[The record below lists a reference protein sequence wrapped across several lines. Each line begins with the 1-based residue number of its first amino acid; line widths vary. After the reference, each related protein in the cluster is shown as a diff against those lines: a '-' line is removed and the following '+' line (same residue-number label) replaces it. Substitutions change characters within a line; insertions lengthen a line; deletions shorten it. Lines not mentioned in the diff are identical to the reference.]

1 MNTDVASVT
10 PLRYYLGQQM
20 TVTNQSRVSAVSN
33 QQEYTT
39 PLVSNSR
46 VPDSTRQEDR
56 VITHKLNHEE
66 LALLIRDNMYSDL
79 SVEPIELK
87 NLSIVS
93 SHDASMFAY
102 VITYVD
108 TQVVLPKEDYLDI
121 IHGSK
126 SFDYSPML
134 IAGTPEGIF
143 AFNLELLKVGFE
155 PYTDDDGK
163 TYDVTELP
171 LQIGTQIIEWYPEFA
186 SEEEYIDTLMSDR
199 VEGDILTLEDAPM
212 WAEGDEW

>member
-1 MNTDVASVT
+1 
-10 PLRYYLGQQM
+10 M

-39 PLVSNSR
+39 PSVSNSR
-46 VPDSTRQEDR
+46 VLASTRQEDR
-56 VITHKLNHEE
+56 VTTHKLNHEE

-79 SVEPIELK
+79 SVEPIAEK

-102 VITYVD
+102 VTTHED
-108 TQVVLPKEDYLDI
+108 TLVVLSKDDYLDI
-121 IHGSK
+121 IQGSK
-126 SFDYSPML
+126 SFDYSPMV
-134 IAGTPEGIF
+134 IAGTSEGIF
-143 AFNLELLKVGFE
+143 AFNLELLKLGFE
-155 PYTDDDGK
+155 PYTDDNGN
-163 TYDVTELP
+163 TYAVAELP
-171 LQIGTQIIEWYPEFA
+171 LNIGTQIVEWYPEFS

-199 VEGDILTLEDAPM
+199 VEGDILELEDVPM